1 MPGRPAVT
9 FTQAQRDA
17 IAQAL
22 HDDLDMRIG
31 ADRKMVIDD
40 IAQNGAVR
48 TFGYGSLI
56 SVPHTPIDA
65 VTKGTLRGWRK
76 GFNCFDPY
84 YCGTP
89 DAPGLCLGLDH
100 AEDGE
105 TPGAVLENTYEDSGA
120 NSDLFAETVL
130 RHIADLAR
138 REAPIEEPVYKF
150 SFLEIEIFEGA
161 TVRALSCVANP
172 ESRFYAGENIT
183 PAEKARIIAAAHGA
197 VPVSEGQFRRVT
209 NLNYLRR
216 SVHVNLEMGHE
227 PCPEIVGILRMANA
241 HRRDLPK
248 DIRADLDALEQS
260 GYHPSVY
267 L

>member
-1 MPGRPAVT
+1 MPGKPALE
-9 FTQAQRDA
+9 FTDAQRDA

-22 HDDLDMRIG
+22 RDDLDIRVG
-31 ADRKMVIDD
+31 ADRRRILDD
-40 IAQNGAVR
+40 IAFNGAVR

-56 SVPHTPIDA
+56 SIPHTPIDA

-76 GFNCFDPY
+76 SFSCYDPY

-89 DAPGLCLGLDH
+89 DAPGLCLGLDR
-100 AEDGE
+100 AADAE
-105 TPGAVLENTYEDSGA
+105 TPGAVLENTFEDCG
-120 NSDLFAETVL
+120 NNRDNFAETVL

-138 REAPIEEPVYKF
+138 REAPIDEPVYKF
-150 SFLEIEIFEGA
+150 DFLAIEMFEG
-161 TVRALSCVANP
+161 VCVNALSCVANP
-172 ESRFYAGENIT
+172 DSRLYAGETVT

-197 VPVSEGQFRRVT
+197 VPAGEGKLRRVT

-216 SVHVNLEMGHE
+216 SVHVNLEMGHA
-227 PCPEIVGILRMANA
+227 PCPDIVALLRLANA
-241 HRRDLPK
+241 HRREMPE